1 VTDDLERRLRAADP
15 VASADAVRPAARSLR
30 QLMEATMT
38 TDVEQ
43 STRSPRTAPAW
54 RLPALVAA
62 AVAVLAV
69 GIGAFTVLGDDA
81 PPAASPP
88 PALELTLPGSG
99 VMASCIQYSVDVLAD
114 MPVAFSGEV
123 TAVEGDTVV
132 LDVDRWYRGGDAER
146 VELIAPA
153 GDTAAL
159 IGTVDFAPGKRY
171 LVTAT
176 GEGAVNSC
184 GYTAEWSPT
193 MAADFEKAFAG

>member
-1 VTDDLERRLRAADP
+1 
-15 VASADAVRPAARSLR
+15 
-30 QLMEATMT
+30 
-38 TDVEQ
+38 
-43 STRSPRTAPAW
+43 
-54 RLPALVAA
+54 
-62 AVAVLAV
+62 
-69 GIGAFTVLGDDA
+69 
-81 PPAASPP
+81 
-88 PALELTLPGSG
+88 
-99 VMASCIQYSVDVLAD
+99 MASCIQYSVDVLAD

-184 GYTAEWSPT
+184 GYTAEWSPA